1 MINNVEQICRRGREV
16 ILIEANMVKNLVE
29 RIDHS
34 FAKACAHLFE
44 CTGHVSVMGVG
55 KSGHIGR
62 KMAATFSSTG
72 TPAFFVHP
80 VEAKHGDMGMVTQK
94 DVVILISN
102 SGETE
107 EIISLLPSLK
117 RLHVPIIA
125 LTGRPFSSLAQAA
138 DVHLDTSVSQEAC
151 PLGLAPTASTTTALV
166 MGDALAMA
174 LLEIRGFSEKDFAL
188 SHPGGMLGKRL
199 LLRVCDI
206 MHKGDEVPTVAH
218 NISFKEA
225 LLEMTRKKLGMT
237 TIVDEKQSLLGIFT
251 DGDVRRALDKEVD
264 MHTTCVMDIM
274 SANPKTISPD
284 ILAVEALNIM
294 ETFKITSLVV
304 IDAQKKV
311 LGILHI
317 HDLLRAGVA

>member
-1 MINNVEQICRRGREV
+1 MINVEQICRRGREV
-16 ILIEANMVKNLVE
+16 VLIESNMVKSLVD
-29 RIDHS
+29 RIDS
-34 FAKACAHLFE
+34 IFVKACERLIE
-44 CTGHVSVMGVG
+44 CKGHVCVLGVG
-55 KSGHIGR
+55 KSGHVGR
-62 KMAATFSSTG
+62 KMAATFASTG
-72 TPAFFVHP
+72 TPAFFIHP
-80 VEAKHGDMGMVTQK
+80 VEAKHGDMGMVTSK

-117 RLHVPIIA
+117 RLHIPIIA
-125 LTGRPFSSLAQAA
+125 LTGRPLSSLAQAA
-138 DVHLDTSVSQEAC
+138 DIHLDTSVSQEAC

-206 MHKGDEVPTVAH
+206 MHKESEIPTVNH
-218 NISFKEA
+218 NTSFKDA

-237 TIVDEKQSLLGIFT
+237 TILNEQKQLLGIFT

-264 MHTTCVMDIM
+264 IHSTKVIDIM

-284 ILAVEALNIM
+284 ILAAEALNIM

-304 IDAQKKV
+304 IDSQKTV

>member
-1 MINNVEQICRRGREV
+1 
-16 ILIEANMVKNLVE
+16 
-29 RIDHS
+29 
-34 FAKACAHLFE
+34 
-44 CTGHVSVMGVG
+44 MGVG

-80 VEAKHGDMGMVTQK
+80 VEAKHGDMGMLTQK